1 MNMEELRQQI
11 IALQT
16 RVEEKEH
23 DLLVIQQELNLLK
36 ARLEDAIAQ
45 KHVHD
50 LKEEQEAR
58 LQAKAKA
65 EAEKA
70 RLAAEKAEAE
80 ALEKQRLADEAAKAA
95 QAEAEKQEE
104 PTIEAPIQKPMLADS
119 ESEPKELEI
128 SHVGEA
134 EHEAIMRTI
143 EEMSRSMGVS
153 KSEST
158 ESRFAAR
165 PTLGDK
171 VSKQKLHD
179 IKRGIGIN
187 ERFLFANE
195 LFAGDMSAFSRAVEE
210 LNHVESESDANRLM
224 NENLAAKYR
233 WDEEDETVLAFTS
246 MVSRRFVG

>member
-11 IALQT
+11 IAVQT

-45 KHVHD
+45 KHVHN

-58 LQAKAKA
+58 LKAKAKE
-65 EAEKA
+65 EAEQA
-70 RLAAEKAEAE
+70 RLEAEAE

-95 QAEAEKQEE
+95 EAEAEKQEE
-104 PTIEAPIQKPMLADS
+104 PTIEAPIQEPIVADS
-119 ESEPKELEI
+119 EPEPKELEI
-128 SHVGEA
+128 SQVGEA

-153 KSEST
+153 KNET
-158 ESRFAAR
+158 TDARFEDR
-165 PTLGDK
+165 PTVVDRM
-171 VSKQKLHD
+171 SKQKLHD

-195 LFAGDMSAFSRAVEE
+195 LFAGDMGAFSRAVDE

-233 WDEEDETVLAFTS
+233 WDEEDETVLAFKS
-246 MVSRRFVG
+246 LVSRRFVG